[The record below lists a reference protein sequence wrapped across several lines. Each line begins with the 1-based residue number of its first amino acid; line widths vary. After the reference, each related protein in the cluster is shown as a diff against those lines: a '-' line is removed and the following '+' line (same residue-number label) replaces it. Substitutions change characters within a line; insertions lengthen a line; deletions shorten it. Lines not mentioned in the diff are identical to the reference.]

1 MLLRAILPMSLLP
14 IRIAGLPVRIALFA
28 QDDAAHIIIIIIIEI
43 THSEGSPDSISHA
56 GWQGVVTAGFTWDD
70 RLRGNPPSGVVVP
83 MPSNPC
89 HGRA

>member
-28 QDDAAHIIIIIIIEI
+28 QDDAAHIIIIIIIIEI

-56 GWQGVVTAGFTWDD
+56 GWQGGGNRGLHLG
-70 RLRGNPPSGVVVP
+70 RLTPGKP
-83 MPSNPC
+83 
-89 HGRA
+89 AK

>member
-28 QDDAAHIIIIIIIEI
+28 QDDTAHTTTIIIEI

-70 RLRGNPPSGVVVP
+70 
-83 MPSNPC
+83 
-89 HGRA
+89 